1 MVNIGF
7 SQEMKM
13 QHSLAPQLYQSLEI
27 LQMPIMDLQNLIK
40 QELTENPTLEMS
52 NNNTDENIEVESGT
66 FDQEQFDMEIS
77 SYEVDNNN
85 NSTPSD
91 LSEKYQYMID
101 SLVESVTLQN
111 HLLQQLNE
119 HDLNEREKNIAELII
134 GNIDDDGYLTL
145 NIEELLDTPNFPEK
159 DFSKILTLIQSFEP
173 YGVCARNL
181 KECLLIQLQHK
192 NMKDSDLYI
201 LVSKYMDLL
210 GKNQLEKISENMNIS
225 LNDVK
230 KLTDTI
236 KLLDPKPGQLISSKN
251 SEYIIPEVYIEKD
264 DDDNLIVKA
273 NEKPY
278 PKLFIS
284 QKYISMLKD
293 KSVTKETKKY
303 IREKLSKSKLMIK
316 SIDQRLSIVEQVAS
330 EILQIQYSFFN
341 NDSDELIPLNMKRI
355 AEKLDV
361 HETTVSRATSD
372 KYIKTSR
379 GIFEMKYFFNP
390 AVPTISGRIIS
401 NQFAKN
407 VLSEII
413 SDEDKKKP
421 YSDSRLS
428 ELLKERDILI
438 SRRTVAKYRDQL
450 NILSSS
456 LRRKI

>member
-1 MVNIGF
+1 MVDIGF

-40 QELTENPTLEMS
+40 QELIENPTLEMS
-52 NNNTDENIEVESGT
+52 NNNSDENIEVESGT

-77 SYEVDNNN
+77 SYEVENNN
-85 NSTPSD
+85 LAQSD

-111 HLLQQLNE
+111 HLLEQLNE
-119 HDLNEREKNIAELII
+119 HNLNAQEKNIAELII
-134 GNIDDDGYLTL
+134 GNIDDDGYLIL
-145 NIEELLDTPNFPEK
+145 NIEELLDTPNFPED
-159 DFSKILTLIQSFEP
+159 DFNKIIKLIQSFEP
-173 YGVCARNL
+173 IGVCARNL
-181 KECLLIQLQHK
+181 SECLLLQLDHK
-192 NMKDSDLYI
+192 NMKESDVYI

-210 GKNQLEKISENMNIS
+210 GKNQLEKISEKMNIS

-230 KLTDTI
+230 KLTDEI

-251 SEYIIPEVYIEKD
+251 SEYIIPEVYVEKD
-264 DDDNLIVKA
+264 ENNNLMVKA
-273 NEKPY
+273 NDKPY

-303 IREKLSKSKLMIK
+303 IREKLLKSKLMIK
-316 SIDQRLSIVEQVAS
+316 SIDQILSIVEQVAS
-330 EILQIQYSFFN
+330 EILNIQYSFFN
-341 NDSDELIPLNMKRI
+341 NESDELIPLNMKRI

-390 AVPTISGRIIS
+390 AVPTVSGRIVS

-407 VLSEII
+407 ILSEII
-413 SDEDKKKP
+413 SSEDKKKP
-421 YSDSRLS
+421 YSDSKLS
-428 ELLKERDILI
+428 ELLREKDILI

>member
-1 MVNIGF
+1 MVDIGF

-40 QELTENPTLEMS
+40 QELIENPTLEMS
-52 NNNTDENIEVESGT
+52 NNNSDENIEVESGT

-77 SYEVDNNN
+77 SYEVENNN
-85 NSTPSD
+85 LAQSD

-111 HLLQQLNE
+111 HLLEQLNE
-119 HDLNEREKNIAELII
+119 HNLNAQEKNIAELII
-134 GNIDDDGYLTL
+134 GNIDDDGYLIL
-145 NIEELLDTPNFPEK
+145 NIEELLDTPNFPED
-159 DFSKILTLIQSFEP
+159 DFNKIIKLIQSFEP
-173 YGVCARNL
+173 IGVCARNL
-181 KECLLIQLQHK
+181 SECLLLQLDHK
-192 NMKDSDLYI
+192 NMKESDVYI

-210 GKNQLEKISENMNIS
+210 GKNQLEKISEKMNIS

-230 KLTDTI
+230 KLTDEI

-251 SEYIIPEVYIEKD
+251 SEYIIPEVYVEKD
-264 DDDNLIVKA
+264 ENNNLMVKA
-273 NEKPY
+273 NDKPY

-303 IREKLSKSKLMIK
+303 IREKLLKSKLMIK

-330 EILQIQYSFFN
+330 EILNIQYSFFN
-341 NDSDELIPLNMKRI
+341 NESDELIPLNMKRI

-390 AVPTISGRIIS
+390 AVPTVSGRIVS

-407 VLSEII
+407 ILSEII
-413 SDEDKKKP
+413 SSEDKKKP
-421 YSDSRLS
+421 YSDSKLS
-428 ELLKERDILI
+428 ELLKEKDILI

>member
-40 QELTENPTLEMS
+40 QELTQNPTLEMS

-85 NSTPSD
+85 NSTQSD

-145 NIEELLDTPNFPEK
+145 NIEELFDTPNFPEE

-173 YGVCARNL
+173 FGVCARNL

-192 NMKDSDLYI
+192 NMKDSDVYI

-230 KLTDTI
+230 KLTDAI

-293 KSVTKETKKY
+293 KSVTKETK
-303 IREKLSKSKLMIK
+303 R
-316 SIDQRLSIVEQVAS
+316 
-330 EILQIQYSFFN
+330 
-341 NDSDELIPLNMKRI
+341 
-355 AEKLDV
+355 
-361 HETTVSRATSD
+361 
-372 KYIKTSR
+372 
-379 GIFEMKYFFNP
+379 
-390 AVPTISGRIIS
+390 
-401 NQFAKN
+401 
-407 VLSEII
+407 
-413 SDEDKKKP
+413 
-421 YSDSRLS
+421 
-428 ELLKERDILI
+428 
-438 SRRTVAKYRDQL
+438 
-450 NILSSS
+450 
-456 LRRKI
+456 

>member
-1 MVNIGF
+1 MADIGF

-40 QELTENPTLEMS
+40 QELIENPTLEMS
-52 NNNTDENIEVESGT
+52 NNNSDENIEVESGT

-77 SYEVDNNN
+77 SYEVENNN
-85 NSTPSD
+85 LAQSD

-111 HLLQQLNE
+111 HLLEQLNE
-119 HDLNEREKNIAELII
+119 HNLNAQEKNIAELII
-134 GNIDDDGYLTL
+134 GNIDDDGYLIL
-145 NIEELLDTPNFPEK
+145 NIEELLDTPNFPED
-159 DFSKILTLIQSFEP
+159 DFNKIIKLIQSFEP
-173 YGVCARNL
+173 IGVCARNL
-181 KECLLIQLQHK
+181 SECLLLQLDHK
-192 NMKDSDLYI
+192 NMKESDVYI

-210 GKNQLEKISENMNIS
+210 GKNQLEKISEKMNIS

-230 KLTDTI
+230 KLTDEI

-251 SEYIIPEVYIEKD
+251 SEYIIPEVYVEKD
-264 DDDNLIVKA
+264 ENNNLMVKA
-273 NEKPY
+273 NDKPY

-303 IREKLSKSKLMIK
+303 IREKLLKSKLMIK

-330 EILQIQYSFFN
+330 EILNIQYSFFN
-341 NDSDELIPLNMKRI
+341 NESDELIPLNMKRI

-390 AVPTISGRIIS
+390 AVPTVSGRIVS

-407 VLSEII
+407 ILSEII
-413 SDEDKKKP
+413 SSEDKKKP
-421 YSDSRLS
+421 YSDSKLS
-428 ELLKERDILI
+428 ELLREKDILI

>member
-1 MVNIGF
+1 
-7 SQEMKM
+7 
-13 QHSLAPQLYQSLEI
+13 
-27 LQMPIMDLQNLIK
+27 
-40 QELTENPTLEMS
+40 
-52 NNNTDENIEVESGT
+52 
-66 FDQEQFDMEIS
+66 
-77 SYEVDNNN
+77 
-85 NSTPSD
+85 
-91 LSEKYQYMID
+91 
-101 SLVESVTLQN
+101 
-111 HLLQQLNE
+111 
-119 HDLNEREKNIAELII
+119 
-134 GNIDDDGYLTL
+134 
-145 NIEELLDTPNFPEK
+145 
-159 DFSKILTLIQSFEP
+159 
-173 YGVCARNL
+173 
-181 KECLLIQLQHK
+181 
-192 NMKDSDLYI
+192 
-201 LVSKYMDLL
+201 MDLL

-230 KLTDTI
+230 KLTDAI

-264 DDDNLIVKA
+264 DNNNLIVKA

-330 EILQIQYSFFN
+330 EILHIQYSFFN

>member
-1 MVNIGF
+1 MVDIGF

-40 QELTENPTLEMS
+40 QELIENPTLEMS
-52 NNNTDENIEVESGT
+52 NNNSDENIEVESGT

-77 SYEVDNNN
+77 SYEVENNN
-85 NSTPSD
+85 LAQSD

-111 HLLQQLNE
+111 HLLEQLNE
-119 HDLNEREKNIAELII
+119 HNLNAQEKNIAELII
-134 GNIDDDGYLTL
+134 GNIDDDGYLIL
-145 NIEELLDTPNFPEK
+145 NIEELLDTPNFPED
-159 DFSKILTLIQSFEP
+159 DFNKIIKLIQSFEP
-173 YGVCARNL
+173 IGVCARNL
-181 KECLLIQLQHK
+181 SECLLLQLDHK
-192 NMKDSDLYI
+192 NMKESDVYI

-210 GKNQLEKISENMNIS
+210 GKNQLEKISEKMNIS

-230 KLTDTI
+230 KLTDEI

-251 SEYIIPEVYIEKD
+251 SEYIIPEVYVEKD
-264 DDDNLIVKA
+264 ENNNLMVKA
-273 NEKPY
+273 NDKPY

-303 IREKLSKSKLMIK
+303 IREKLLKSKLMIK

-330 EILQIQYSFFN
+330 EILNIQYSFFN
-341 NDSDELIPLNMKRI
+341 NESDELIPLNMKRI

-390 AVPTISGRIIS
+390 AVPTVSGRIVS

-407 VLSEII
+407 ILSEII
-413 SDEDKKKP
+413 SSEDKKKP
-421 YSDSRLS
+421 YSDSKLS
-428 ELLKERDILI
+428 ELLREKDILI

>member
-1 MVNIGF
+1 M
-7 SQEMKM
+7 
-13 QHSLAPQLYQSLEI
+13 
-27 LQMPIMDLQNLIK
+27 
-40 QELTENPTLEMS
+40 
-52 NNNTDENIEVESGT
+52 
-66 FDQEQFDMEIS
+66 
-77 SYEVDNNN
+77 
-85 NSTPSD
+85 
-91 LSEKYQYMID
+91 
-101 SLVESVTLQN
+101 
-111 HLLQQLNE
+111 NE

-173 YGVCARNL
+173 FGVCARNL
-181 KECLLIQLQHK
+181 KECLLLQLQHK

-316 SIDQRLSIVEQVAS
+316 SIDQRLSIVERVAS
-330 EILQIQYSFFN
+330 EILNIQYSFFN

-379 GIFEMKYFFNP
+379 GIFEMKYFSNT

>member
-85 NSTPSD
+85 NSAQSD

-145 NIEELLDTPNFPEK
+145 NIEELLDTPNFPEE

-173 YGVCARNL
+173 FGVCARNL

-192 NMKDSDLYI
+192 K
-201 LVSKYMDLL
+201 
-210 GKNQLEKISENMNIS
+210 
-225 LNDVK
+225 
-230 KLTDTI
+230 
-236 KLLDPKPGQLISSKN
+236 
-251 SEYIIPEVYIEKD
+251 
-264 DDDNLIVKA
+264 
-273 NEKPY
+273 
-278 PKLFIS
+278 
-284 QKYISMLKD
+284 
-293 KSVTKETKKY
+293 
-303 IREKLSKSKLMIK
+303 
-316 SIDQRLSIVEQVAS
+316 
-330 EILQIQYSFFN
+330 
-341 NDSDELIPLNMKRI
+341 
-355 AEKLDV
+355 
-361 HETTVSRATSD
+361 
-372 KYIKTSR
+372 
-379 GIFEMKYFFNP
+379 
-390 AVPTISGRIIS
+390 
-401 NQFAKN
+401 
-407 VLSEII
+407 
-413 SDEDKKKP
+413 
-421 YSDSRLS
+421 
-428 ELLKERDILI
+428 
-438 SRRTVAKYRDQL
+438 
-450 NILSSS
+450 
-456 LRRKI
+456 